1 MAKKT
6 KHKFKTRTING
17 KRYMICRN
25 SIEDKAHWS
34 WQFLKNK
41 DRCNRWVEVGDES
54 VAVLCDHCTNIVMPA
69 PEISG
74 GYVSKGRPRGWQF
87 MKVFV
92 DPQGNVFHKGVEQK
106 ELFGTLEPTKIEK
119 KSKKKLSKK
128 EKEELRDKIMQ
139 QIVFTRGEIKKARW
153 KKDIKAGQVKMRK
166 LQRELK
172 KLN

>member
-1 MAKKT
+1 
-6 KHKFKTRTING
+6 
-17 KRYMICRN
+17 
-25 SIEDKAHWS
+25 
-34 WQFLKNK
+34 
-41 DRCNRWVEVGDES
+41 
-54 VAVLCDHCTNIVMPA
+54 MPA

-106 ELFGTLEPTKIEK
+106 ELFGTLKPTVVEK
-119 KSKKKLSKK
+119 KAKKKLSRK